1 MIQTIVLMIA
11 LLFGA
16 IAYVFRLK
24 IQITH
29 LQAQLI
35 TARASIPV
43 ASPQFIKKPIPVEPV
58 LEPVALEGAGQA
70 LKAPPTTIQATLDHL
85 RAEPSYTIPL
95 GWYKVNNEV
104 ILQTG
109 RLVGDINHIL
119 ISGQSDTGK
128 DNAALNILLSL
139 ALTHTPQQ
147 VNFAIIDGK
156 GLDWMGWQDKAHAWH
171 VATDPEQIGD
181 AMTRL
186 TAERQR
192 RRAILANARVTKW
205 DHYKGDDMPMLVV
218 FVSEL
223 LLLENAVGSKNLTA
237 WLNAELTAA
246 RAFGI
251 RYIIAT
257 QNASNFS
264 TQWRSQISLFMA
276 GFQPLD
282 SSDAP
287 NTTMTAK
294 ELAER
299 KLVAPSKLPSP
310 SNGAGGVFVLVQSGD
325 GINVRTSFIGDQHR
339 DYCLNQLPDKPKNS
353 LHTTTKNTVNDDH
366 FILANLLNSG
376 LESTATSAIALQS
389 ATRGATERYTALES
403 QESAPLQKSAT
414 RSATPF
420 SPSAND
426 SRSATIV
433 LPFEDEIIPYEEQRR
448 IIEAAQSVN
457 SRRQLCTE
465 LYNTTGGVKFTWVKN
480 VCDALGLLQ
489 TPAIASK

>member
-16 IAYVFRLK
+16 AAYVFRLK
-24 IQITH
+24 MQINQ

-35 TARASIPV
+35 TARASIPT
-43 ASPQFIKKPIPVEPV
+43 APPPPINKNIQ
-58 LEPVALEGAGQA
+58 LEPIALEGAGQA
-70 LKAPPTTIQATLDHL
+70 LKAPPTTIQATLDNL
-85 RAEPSYTIPL
+85 KQEPPYSIPL
-95 GWYKVNNEV
+95 GWYKAHNKVF
-104 ILQTG
+104 LQTG

-119 ISGQSDTGK
+119 ISGQSDAGK

-156 GLDWMGWQDKAHAWH
+156 GLDWMGWQEKAHAWH

-181 AMTRL
+181 AMARL

-192 RRAILANARVTKW
+192 RRAILAEAKATKW
-205 DHYKGDDMPMLVV
+205 DHYQGGDLPMLVV
-218 FVSEL
+218 FISEL
-223 LLLENAVGSKNLTA
+223 LLLENAVGSKNLTS

-264 TQWRSQISLFMA
+264 TQWRSQISLCMA

-325 GINVRTSFIGDQHR
+325 GINVRTSLISDQHR
-339 DYCLNQLPDKPKNS
+339 DYCLNQLPNLPKNDLHIKPKMS
-353 LHTTTKNTVNDDH
+353 IDNDH
-366 FILANLLNSG
+366 EVLANLLNIG
-376 LESTATSAIALQS
+376 LEAVNAGATPTPSATLSATGRYTASQSQESTA
-389 ATRGATERYTALES
+389 
-403 QESAPLQKSAT
+403 LQKTAT
-414 RSATPF
+414 RSADPF
-420 SPSAND
+420 LPSNHD
-426 SRSATIV
+426 RPSATIA
-433 LPFEDEIIPYEEQRR
+433 LPFEDEIIPFTEQRR
-448 IIEAAQSVN
+448 IIEAARSVS

-489 TPAIASK
+489 TTATVGK